1 MTNCPRRSSCC
12 IPFHCF
18 AFSLFIII
26 PWQLLS
32 ISKSI
37 EQKTKKEERHDT
49 KHISEWKF
57 CISSSGGKWET
68 DREPDQEANEW
79 MNERASERA
88 EHNNNI
94 RVTCRWIFGVQFSL
108 ALLVAGNAALGI
120 GCSDA
125 SRSLLS
131 FSYRFVVRLSSGHG

>member
-1 MTNCPRRSSCC
+1 
-12 IPFHCF
+12 
-18 AFSLFIII
+18 
-26 PWQLLS
+26 
-32 ISKSI
+32 
-37 EQKTKKEERHDT
+37 
-49 KHISEWKF
+49 
-57 CISSSGGKWET
+57 
-68 DREPDQEANEW
+68 
-79 MNERASERA
+79 MNERTSERA

-131 FSYRFVVRLSSGHG
+131 FSYRFVVRSSSGHGWSRLRKVRVFEFIIKNVLLSQIPLPSGGNYYSSSPSGSSL